1 MAGALAPHVVV
12 RQTTELVVN
21 DRHQEGER
29 TLIPVAPRSEK
40 RADVA
45 WNRFIRAYAPMHRAA
60 SELYMRPS
68 PFLRLIAPSRLLRLS
83 E

>member
-29 TLIPVAPRSEK
+29 TLIPVAPRPKK

-45 WNRFIRAYAPMHRAA
+45 RNRFTSAPAPMHCD
-60 SELYMRPS
+60 
-68 PFLRLIAPSRLLRLS
+68 
-83 E
+83 

>member
-1 MAGALAPHVVV
+1 MV
-12 RQTTELVVN
+12 RQTTEFVVD

-45 WNRFIRAYAPMHRAA
+45 WNRSALTSALIHRAA
-60 SELYMRPS
+60 PTELYMWSS
-68 PFLRLIAPSRLLRLS
+68 PFLRLIAPPRLLRLS